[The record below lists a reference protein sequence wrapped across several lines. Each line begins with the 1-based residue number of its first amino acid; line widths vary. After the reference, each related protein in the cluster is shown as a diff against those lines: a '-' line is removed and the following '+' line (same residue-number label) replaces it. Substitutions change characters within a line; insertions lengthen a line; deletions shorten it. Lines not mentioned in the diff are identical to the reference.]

1 MLTPS
6 EANLSILGVFKKGY
20 LLENPTASCGWSS
33 TKTNRKFGFLSFF
46 SALKLKVQEINKK
59 INNLTIIKSKYK
71 NKT

>member
-20 LLENPTASCGWSS
+20 LSEKPTASCGWSS
-33 TKTNRKFGFLSFF
+33 TKTNKKFGFLSFF
-46 SALKLKVQEINKK
+46 SALKLKVMRINKK
-59 INNLTIIKSKYK
+59 INNLTISKVKYK